1 MPLDIKQLAE
11 AVSTTI
17 KGWVSERLKA
27 LEAGLPDLVRK
38 HVESLPK
45 PKDGKDADPEL
56 IKAAVALEVRSAVAA
71 LPSPKDGK
79 DFDPNAMA
87 AEIARQVALL
97 PKAVDGKDGRDGAAG
112 PAGKD
117 GAPGSRG
124 ETGERGETG
133 PQGKD
138 GAPGVAGKDGA
149 PGINGKDG
157 APGKDYE
164 ETVLKAAVALEVR
177 AAVDALPPPV
187 AGKDADPEVMK
198 AAIAQAVREA
208 VSAIP
213 VPQNGKDAD
222 QTAIVSQ
229 VFDLVMRA
237 MPKPQDGKSVT
248 VDDVKPL
255 LEAEVQHWELEFERR
270 ATDVLSRLAERYKG
284 KDGADGFTVDD
295 LELSVGDDGRTVVVS
310 LKSGTR
316 TVRKEIRLGGMPIY
330 RGPFKSGQA
339 SKENDMWTWGG
350 SMWKAK
356 RNTSTPPPG
365 DDWQLV
371 VKGTK

>member
-27 LEAGLPDLVRK
+27 IEAGLPDLVRK

-124 ETGERGETG
+124 EPGAD
-133 PQGKD
+133 GKD
-138 GAPGVAGKDGA
+138 GVAGKDGA

-187 AGKDADPEVMK
+187 AGKDADPEVMR
-198 AAIAQAVREA
+198 ATIAQSVREA
-208 VSAIP
+208 VAAIP

-284 KDGADGFTVDD
+284 KDGADGFTVED

-356 RNTSTPPPG
+356 RDTSTPPPG